1 MVHSEEN
8 FCKDINDIGKISI
21 IPSLLDVIC
30 RTTKMGFSAVARVTE
45 DRWIACQVKDD
56 ISFGLKPG
64 GELEIQTT
72 ICNEIRQD
80 QSPVI
85 IDHVSKDPNFKDH
98 HTPAMYGFESYISVP
113 IIRKDGAFFG
123 TLCAIDP
130 NPHMVSSPEITQMFL
145 LFADLISFH
154 LEAVSDL
161 EISELMLEEERHF
174 SDELEARIQ
183 QRTHELEQK
192 NEALASMNKELQAFA
207 YISSHDLQEPLRK
220 IQTFG
225 SFILEKEFDNLSD
238 NGKKYFQRMQDSAA
252 RMQSL
257 INDLLAYSRTTY
269 EDWTFEVTDLGRIV
283 DDISEDLS
291 DEIERKKVILEA
303 DMCTAKV
310 ITFQFRLLLHNLV
323 ANSVKFS
330 KPDRAPHIKIKSRI
344 APASEIDHVELRENT
359 EYCHITVSD
368 NGIGFD
374 EQYSEKIFGLFQRL
388 HPRTEYEGTGI
399 GLAIVRKIVENHNGV
414 VTARSKPDM
423 GSVFDIYIPA
433 S

>member
-1 MVHSEEN
+1 
-8 FCKDINDIGKISI
+8 
-21 IPSLLDVIC
+21 
-30 RTTKMGFSAVARVTE
+30 
-45 DRWIACQVKDD
+45 
-56 ISFGLKPG
+56 
-64 GELEIQTT
+64 
-72 ICNEIRQD
+72 
-80 QSPVI
+80 
-85 IDHVSKDPNFKDH
+85 
-98 HTPAMYGFESYISVP
+98 
-113 IIRKDGAFFG
+113 
-123 TLCAIDP
+123 
-130 NPHMVSSPEITQMFL
+130 MVSSPEITQMFL